1 MAYVSAQL
9 NAVADGGIGGAQP
22 RMWVLYGTDVH
33 TDADGTDFIT
43 DGSDK
48 GMEVNDVVI
57 YVRTGATN
65 PGATL
70 HTVGAVTAGG
80 AATLTPAILA

>member
-9 NAVADGGIGGAQP
+9 NQVTSALGAGP
-22 RMWVLYGTDVH
+22 SMWLMYGTDVH
-33 TDADGTDFIT
+33 TDVDAADFIS

-48 GMEVNDVVI
+48 GMAVTDVVI
-57 YVRTGATN
+57 YVKTTATV
-65 PGATL
+65 GATL
-70 HTVGAVTAGG
+70 HSVSAVTAGG